1 MKKILIILLSVMLL
15 LLTFGCQKE
24 DDVLKY
30 TQSGLTVELPEGMIS
45 GDENGFDIFLYNNDF
60 MFSALKENYDIFNRI
75 GYDPEKLTVEEY
87 GKLIMEI
94 NNDDDQFEEDAF
106 NNLYISYTNTVDGQ
120 QYYYYT
126 TIRKGTD
133 AFWLITFSSFA
144 SEKDTYSKLFAK
156 WANTIVVE

>member
-1 MKKILIILLSVMLL
+1 MKKILTILLSVMLL
-15 LLTFGCQKE
+15 LSTFGCQKKA
-24 DDVLKY
+24 DVQKY
-30 TQSGLTVELPEGMIS
+30 SQSGLTVELPQGMLT
-45 GDENGFDIFLYNNDF
+45 GDESGFDIFLYNNDF
-60 MFSALKENYDIFNRI
+60 MFSALKESFDIFNRL
-75 GYDPEKLTVEEY
+75 GYDPKELTVEEY

-94 NNDDDQFEEDAF
+94 NNDDDQFQEDSF

-144 SEKDTYSKLFAK
+144 SEKDTYSELFAK
-156 WANTIVVE
+156 WADKIVVE